1 MLGREVIPGLEVTLG
16 GYPGEWLLV
25 DRVEGKRVHVRRI
38 FGEPMVYSSGFWIDI
53 DAVRQ
58 APQSR
63 PLTASLRVATGS
75 ESARISRPSHGV
87 TMTAS
92 KI

>member
-25 DRVEGKRVHVRRI
+25 DRVERKRVHVRRM
-38 FGEPMVYSSGFWIDI
+38 FGEPVGYSSGFWIDI

-58 APQSR
+58 ARSPVLSQR
-63 PLTASLRVATGS
+63 A
-75 ESARISRPSHGV
+75 
-87 TMTAS
+87 
-92 KI
+92 